1 MLLLGIT
8 MLYLLTMMSAEYVY
22 NEEAE
27 RILFEGFPPLSK
39 HRIMARSLDE
49 TEDSVYFY
57 DYAKNQYKVELER
70 PDFNELSLC
79 TSQTLPESLGL
90 CGFTFMCITEIVMID
105 FEGDGACMRQFKT
118 RDGYCTSCNEPH
130 TEIEGR
136 PTSIIVI
143 GFYEKNYPRS
153 ESSANGI
160 VFKNSTSACYIGS
173 SKSTNPQDCPKDA
186 IIYKEDLTFFDV
198 VGKGFT
204 GDKDFGIVFENQW
217 INSIASYDCTFN
229 DANGTRTLC
238 SQSEY
243 TSCRAGSCRGEQNF
257 CNIFGCSGIS
267 RCYCAHNK
275 ATEEAVVK
283 SNKAIGTFK
292 SSVSLPTV
300 RYTPKFDINTGIPAC
315 YGVSFNC
322 DKNKITIVEASKTIT
337 DVRLKRGMWD
347 VFYSLDRNDVNIVK
361 KIQMPLEMSLLPDI
375 ILAEFWV
382 TDFST
387 PCNQTF
393 DCKAVKVCDMI
404 DCFFCK
410 IAWASVNCYG
420 AGQLSILVVSS
431 IVLSI
436 PLALILR
443 GLYILLKFM
452 IWNNVVVKNLILYIW
467 LKFKS
472 VFYYMKRKM
481 IVVRTHLTND
491 MNKMKEWNMK
501 TEEIKFNQLESSAK
515 ARDYKAVAM
524 AEYSRIKIESNEEK
538 MKRIQE
544 RIRAERSKKLILCIL
559 ILTFIGLSS
568 ACSEVQ
574 TFTVSQDACVI
585 GSNGNTVCTVKQS
598 MIISAAPTGQYACF
612 NVNSP
617 DGKPMGSI
625 QIKFTDILLRC
636 DSYRLYYIPDTEPY
650 VISYFRCD
658 AAGECSANQCNNV
671 QANPDMLNSI
681 SYVQNNK
688 DGRVDGGCSFV
699 SADGLA
705 TSDNCFHG
713 NGCFY
718 WSFSLM
724 RRSPRV
730 IEQTACSSWQFVM
743 KAEVSVLNLQDSKST
758 QIDLI
763 PGITETVNN
772 NLHFQIISASVPP
785 TYLTNLCIG
794 KSDRSYSIYEC
805 NKRDELVAGKIGE
818 LQCPTESAA
827 AGLKG
832 CLVSASSY
840 THTIN
845 SKGIVVN
852 SKMIDVWKTF
862 YANTLPYRLSS
873 GIVIYKGADNETY
886 ASFTK
891 TAMTQISLTIDDLK
905 LTSVTTKST
914 CTVSSVSL
922 TGCFSCNNGAD
933 WNFIGK
939 TDFGSAVATIKCPSI
954 NFMTIVSL
962 AEQTRDEKVKISMTS
977 GDIDANCVVEC
988 PGGST
993 NFVLKGTLDWIPPE
1007 DPRENTTTTGEYHTG
1022 GSGNVLGQIWGSI
1035 SKYIYGTI
1043 GVIVLIIFFVLVF
1056 FLVRNV
1062 ILPVL
1067 SAKRSV
1073 KTEKVV

>member
-1 MLLLGIT
+1 
-8 MLYLLTMMSAEYVY
+8 MMSAEYVY

-27 RILFEGFPPLSK
+27 RILFEGFPPISK
-39 HRIMARSLDE
+39 FRFMARSMDE

-57 DYAKNQYKVELER
+57 DYGKSQYKIEHES
-70 PDFNELSLC
+70 PDFSALGLC
-79 TSQTLPESLGL
+79 TNQNLPESLGL
-90 CGFTFMCITEIVMID
+90 CGFSYSCITKIVMID
-105 FEGDGACMRQFKT
+105 FEGEGACIRQFEAT
-118 RDGYCTSCNEPH
+118 EGYCSSCNAEE
-130 TEIEGR
+130 TEIGER
-136 PTSIIVI
+136 PTSIVVI
-143 GFYEKNYPRS
+143 GFYEKNNPRS
-153 ESSANGI
+153 ESVANGI
-160 VFKNSTSACYIGS
+160 VFKNNTNACYIGS

-186 IIYKEDLTFFDV
+186 IIYKEDITFFDV

-204 GDKDFGIVFENQW
+204 GDKDFGLVFENQW
-217 INSIASYDCTFN
+217 INSIASYDCTYN
-229 DANGTRTLC
+229 NVNGTKTLC
-238 SQSEY
+238 SQTEY
-243 TSCRAGSCRGEQNF
+243 TSCRAGSCKGEQNF

-275 ATEEAVVK
+275 NTEEAVVK

-300 RYTPKFDINTGIPAC
+300 RYSPKFDINTGIPAC

-347 VFYSLDRNDVNIVK
+347 VFFSLDRNDVNVVK
-361 KIQMPLEMSLLPDI
+361 KIQMPLEMSLLKEPID
-375 ILAEFWV
+375 AEFWIV
-382 TDFST
+382 DFST
-387 PCNQTF
+387 PCNQSF
-393 DCKAVKVCDMI
+393 ECQAVKVCEMI

-410 IAWASVNCYG
+410 IAWASINCYG

-431 IVLSI
+431 IVLSV
-436 PLALILR
+436 PLALIMK
-443 GLYILLKFM
+443 GIYVMLKFL
-452 IWNNVVVKNLILYIW
+452 IWNNVVVKNMILYIW
-467 LKFKS
+467 LKVKS
-472 VFYYMKRKM
+472 IYYYVKRKM
-481 IVVRTHLTND
+481 INLRTHLTND
-491 MNKMKEWNMK
+491 MNKMKQLNMK
-501 TEEIKFNQLESSAK
+501 SEETKFNQLDSSAK
-515 ARDYKAVAM
+515 ANDHKVVALT
-524 AEYSRIKIESNEEK
+524 EYSRIKVESNEEK
-538 MKRIQE
+538 MKKIQE
-544 RIRAERSKKLILCIL
+544 RIRAERSKKIILCIL
-559 ILTFIGLSS
+559 ILTFVGLSS

-585 GSNGNTVCTVKQS
+585 ASNGNTVCTVKQS

-625 QIKFTDILLRC
+625 QVKFTDILLRC
-636 DSYRLYYIPDTEPY
+636 DSYRLYYIPDAQPY

-658 AAGECSANQCNNV
+658 AAGECSAYQCNEV
-671 QANPDMLNSI
+671 QANPNMLDSI

-705 TSDNCFHG
+705 TGDNCFHG

-724 RRSPRV
+724 RKTSRI

-743 KAEVSVLNLQDSKST
+743 KAEVSVLNLQNSVST
-758 QIDLI
+758 KIDLT
-763 PGITETVNN
+763 PGVTETVNG

-794 KSDRSYSIYEC
+794 KNDRFYSIYEC
-805 NKRDELVAGKIGE
+805 NKRDELTAGKIGE

-832 CLVSASSY
+832 CIVSASSF

-845 SKGIVVN
+845 SKGIVVS

-862 YANTLPYRLSS
+862 NANTLPYRLSS
-873 GIVIYKGADNETY
+873 GIVVYKGADNETY

-914 CTVSSVSL
+914 CTISSVSL

-962 AEQTRDEKVKISMTS
+962 TEQTKDEKVKISMAS

-1035 SKYIYGTI
+1035 SKYIYGTV

-1056 FLVRNV
+1056 YLVRNV
-1062 ILPVL
+1062 ILPVMTARK
-1067 SAKRSV
+1067 SK